1 MDDVKPSNMFVLL
14 FIIPCQWRFRWLT
27 GRHREK
33 IECTWSW
40 RVKFILIPR
49 ESKNLENSVSWEPSI
64 SSQKIFSQI
73 RQYTK
78 KKFTHRSITS
88 ANPFATHQHLALGLG
103 VSFSLASEMR
113 CKPSGVRVLI
123 DKLSLRAARTA
134 HCACKRLSGAQC
146 DPRCEEGNI
155 GRHLLQLTVQ
165 IPPPP
170 RQPPKWT

>member
-1 MDDVKPSNMFVLL
+1 MYLKLESQVYYQYSATLKIWTIQYSESFPLL
-14 FIIPCQWRFRWLT
+14 L
-27 GRHREK
+27 
-33 IECTWSW
+33 
-40 RVKFILIPR
+40 V
-49 ESKNLENSVSWEPSI
+49 
-64 SSQKIFSQI
+64 KIFFRI
-73 RQYTK
+73 RQVIK

-103 VSFSLASEMR
+103 VSFSLAFEMR

-170 RQPPKWT
+170 RQPPKWA